1 MGNLVKLLKGQLMLM
16 VVALLDL
23 QTAYGQYNYFAKS
36 GRIEFEKK
44 VNMFA
49 KLKARL
55 PPGNVYMQ
63 KDYEEYRRTMP
74 QFVTTKT
81 SLSFNNEES
90 LYQVVETPSLSGSRV
105 AAREPWAVAK
115 NTVFT
120 NFESNEMVVVK
131 DVFGED
137 IVMADKQPDILW
149 KFTNE
154 VRDIAGYECRRA
166 NGLIGD
172 SVYVVAFYSV
182 DILPKCGPESFSGL
196 PGMILGVALPHED
209 VNWFAT
215 KVELVDK
222 VQIKV
227 PEAHNRAK
235 QMNREELEAYLHENL
250 KNWGD
255 LGTEAINCILVNVF
269 VTIER
274 VQCRC
279 VYKKNRA
286 IDLVA

>member
-1 MGNLVKLLKGQLMLM
+1 MGNLLKILKGLLMLM

-120 NFESNEMVVVK
+120 DFESEEMVVLK

-182 DILPKCGPESFSGL
+182 DILPKGGPESFSGL
-196 PGMILGVALPHED
+196 PGMILGVALPHEH
-209 VNWFAT
+209 VTWFAT

-222 VQIKV
+222 VQIEA

-235 QMNREELEAYLHENL
+235 QMNRRELDAYIRENL

-255 LGTEAINCILVNVF
+255 LGTEAMKAFL
-269 VTIER
+269 
-274 VQCRC
+274 
-279 VYKKNRA
+279 
-286 IDLVA
+286 L